1 MAVETVRGYGR
12 QSRHYLRTFLPAV
25 WRHQLAARNSYGT
38 FECCSKK
45 LRTPHH
51 LSFLP
56 REVAGKVDLDA
67 FLNALGAV
75 GLPASCGLELWA
87 CARGQMT
94 CAASLFGIIEER
106 VQEPYISGTSGCPA
120 KLSSRRLSPFSFL
133 LKMYLR
139 LLFFVTRSSS
149 GSVADLWYCPESYCP
164 DSEDILSVHR
174 NGKCH

>member
-1 MAVETVRGYGR
+1 MAVEAVRGYGR
-12 QSRHYLRTFLPAV
+12 QSRHYLRTLLAAV
-25 WRHQLAARNSYGT
+25 WRYQLVARNSYGT
-38 FECCSKK
+38 FECCS
-45 LRTPHH
+45 RTSHH

-56 REVAGKVDLDA
+56 REVAGKVDMDA

-120 KLSSRRLSPFSFL
+120 KLSSRKAQPVGSPLSFPFTLHQLTKNCLSF
-133 LKMYLR
+133 KGIWSKFDR
-139 LLFFVTRSSS
+139 I
-149 GSVADLWYCPESYCP
+149 A
-164 DSEDILSVHR
+164 
-174 NGKCH
+174 